1 MLKDREL
8 GVCDPRPAWRGR
20 ARITRSIASDACRG
34 RHVRVNGVRVRP
46 SHAVRGGDEVRLRHE
61 GHERIV
67 AVSRIITERV
77 GATAAHPGRLP
88 APSPQATETRHG

>member
-1 MLKDREL
+1 M
-8 GVCDPRPAWRGR
+8 
-20 ARITRSIASDACRG
+20 ASNACRG
-34 RHVRVNGVRVRP
+34 GHVRVNGVRVRP
-46 SHAVRGGDEVRLRHE
+46 SHAVRVGDEVRLRHE

-77 GATAAHPGRLP
+77 GATAARPGRLP